1 MTFPFAARTNAPNTR
16 AASMEPLEVLLST
29 HNPQVDKLLGGGFPC
44 KGFVELLTTGERRG
58 EISLLIHALAHVK
71 RVVWI
76 LPPQG
81 FTPYAP
87 AFEAAGIDLSRQL
100 FVVPASPE
108 EAFRCAEAAVT
119 SGEADAVVAA
129 RSRRRPAR
137 GVAPRT
143 CLCFSK
149 CCLIR
154 HSPSFACVLTADG
167 RSPCSVFPRA

>member
-58 EISLLIHALAHVK
+58 EISLLIHALTHVK

-87 AFEAAGIDLSRQL
+87 AFEAAALI
-100 FVVPASPE
+100 FPAS
-108 EAFRCAEAAVT
+108 
-119 SGEADAVVAA
+119 
-129 RSRRRPAR
+129 
-137 GVAPRT
+137 
-143 CLCFSK
+143 FS
-149 CCLIR
+149 
-154 HSPSFACVLTADG
+154 
-167 RSPCSVFPRA
+167 

>member
-108 EAFRCAEAAVT
+108 EA
-119 SGEADAVVAA
+119 A

>member
-1 MTFPFAARTNAPNTR
+1 MTFPFAARTNASNMR

-29 HNPQVDKLLGGGFPC
+29 HNPQVDQLLGGGFPC

-100 FVVPASPE
+100 FVVPASPKKHFAAPKLQSLLARPMLLWHGLRRSLE
-108 EAFRCAEAAVT
+108 TKTGARCLASHSLVLLEMLSYSAF
-119 SGEADAVVAA
+119 A
-129 RSRRRPAR
+129 RLRLPAYR
-137 GVAPRT
+137 
-143 CLCFSK
+143 
-149 CCLIR
+149 
-154 HSPSFACVLTADG
+154 
-167 RSPCSVFPRA
+167 

>member
-87 AFEAAGIDLSRQL
+87 LSRRL
-100 FVVPASPE
+100 ALIFPDS
-108 EAFRCAEAAVT
+108 
-119 SGEADAVVAA
+119 
-129 RSRRRPAR
+129 
-137 GVAPRT
+137 
-143 CLCFSK
+143 FS
-149 CCLIR
+149 
-154 HSPSFACVLTADG
+154 
-167 RSPCSVFPRA
+167 

>member
-119 SGEADAVVAA
+119 SGEADALLHGLRRSLETKTGA
-129 RSRRRPAR
+129 RCRASHLLVLLEMLSYSA
-137 GVAPRT
+137 
-143 CLCFSK
+143 
-149 CCLIR
+149 
-154 HSPSFACVLTADG
+154 FAQL
-167 RSPCSVFPRA
+167 RLRAYR

>member
-119 SGEADAVVAA
+119 SGVLHGLRRSLETKTGA
-129 RSRRRPAR
+129 RCRASHLLVLLEMLSYSA
-137 GVAPRT
+137 
-143 CLCFSK
+143 
-149 CCLIR
+149 
-154 HSPSFACVLTADG
+154 FAQL
-167 RSPCSVFPRA
+167 RLRAYR

>member
-100 FVVPASPE
+100 FRSAGYHPKKPFAAPKLQSLLVKPMLLLHGLRRSLETKTGARCRASHLLVLLE
-108 EAFRCAEAAVT
+108 MLSYSAFAQLR
-119 SGEADAVVAA
+119 
-129 RSRRRPAR
+129 
-137 GVAPRT
+137 
-143 CLCFSK
+143 L
-149 CCLIR
+149 
-154 HSPSFACVLTADG
+154 
-167 RSPCSVFPRA
+167 RAYR